1 MLKQGEI
8 LNNTYKVIGEI
19 GSGGGGT
26 VYRAY
31 HLNLK
36 KDVVLKLINDK
47 AKKSLD
53 VRGEVDILKNVKHT
67 YLPTVFDF
75 QEVNGQIYTVMDFVD
90 GSDFAHLLKEGRRFR
105 QKDVIRWAGQLCEA
119 LDYLHRQDPPII
131 HSDIKPA
138 NVMLTDKGDI
148 CLIDFNVSQIFSD
161 AGTVVRGRT
170 HGYAPPE
177 QYETTKRQRMDFS
190 EETEFD
196 ETVMDGETETDN
208 SISVPSSRP
217 KAAGFGL
224 SQKLDARSDIY
235 SLGATLY
242 HLVSGVRPNHS
253 LKAQVPVRSKVPD
266 ISEGLEY
273 IINKAK

>member
-1 MLKQGEI
+1 MLQQGEI
-8 LNNTYKVIGEI
+8 LNNTYKVIGHI
-19 GSGGGGT
+19 GSGGGGS

-53 VRGEVDILKNVKHT
+53 ARGEVDILKNVKHT

-75 QEVNGQIYTVMDFVD
+75 QEVNGQIYTVMDFVE
-90 GSDFAHLLKEGRRFR
+90 GSDFSKLLKDGQRFS
-105 QKDVIRWAGQLCEA
+105 QKDVIRWAVQLCEA
-119 LDYLHRQDPPII
+119 LDYLHKQDPPII

-138 NVMLTDKGDI
+138 NIMLTPKGDI
-148 CLIDFNVSQIFSD
+148 CLIDFNVSQLFSD
-161 AGTVVRGRT
+161 DGTVVRGRT

-177 QYETTKRQRMDFS
+177 QYDTTKSREYTYS
-190 EETEFD
+190 EETRLD
-196 ETVMDGETETDN
+196 DTVLDSETVTDDN
-208 SISVPSSRP
+208 AVAGTSPSL
-217 KAAGFGL
+217 KTKGFGV

-242 HLVSGVRPNHS
+242 HILSGVRPNHS
-253 LKAQVPVRSKVPD
+253 MQP
-266 ISEGLEY
+266 
-273 IINKAK
+273 